1 MATVA
6 DMPVIARDAAAAGIP
21 DSAGVPDAAGRE
33 AAPETA
39 SVYESPSP
47 EQTRH
52 PAPVLRLLV
61 KLTAF
66 TVLATLFMLISIYC
80 AGCYQD
86 FPESTQFT
94 LLRFIMFVSVMLVIA
109 ALSGALLD
117 LVCAL
122 AYKTALPLA
131 GTLGYVFLLLFGVFL
146 AMAAGFITSVAEGNL

>member
-1 MATVA
+1 MATAV
-6 DMPVIARDAAAAGIP
+6 DMLGIAGVEVP
-21 DSAGVPDAAGRE
+21 AGVPDGTGVE

-39 SVYESPSP
+39 AVSESPGP
-47 EQTRH
+47 EEKRH

-61 KLTAF
+61 KLTAC
-66 TVLATLFMLISIYC
+66 TVLATVVILVSIYC
-80 AGCYQD
+80 VGCYQE

-94 LLRFIMFVSVMLVIA
+94 LLQFIMFVSVMLVVA

-131 GTLGYVFLLLFGVFL
+131 GTLGYSFLLLLGAFL